1 MTKKFSLYFA
11 LLFMSACSNG
21 ICEKKFYLLEYC
33 QEWLDGP
40 LIVDERVILK

>member
-40 LIVDERVILK
+40 LIVYERVILK

>member
-1 MTKKFSLYFA
+1 
-11 LLFMSACSNG
+11 MSACSNG